1 MLSDRMS
8 IIDKRESNVR
18 SYVRNFPA
26 VFDSANGSW
35 LNTDGGDRFLD
46 FFCSAGSL
54 NYGHNNDVA
63 ISSMQAYLKRNGIL
77 NSLDFATT
85 AKIDFIEA
93 FDQYIIS
100 PRGFKYKY
108 QFTGPTGTDAV
119 EAAIKLA
126 RLATNRST
134 IMACKGS
141 FHGVTLGSL
150 SATAS
155 EYFRNA
161 SGVELKDVEF
171 LPFNKIEKIKLIE
184 ETKPAAVI
192 LETVQCEGGINI
204 ATEEWMKGVAEFCK
218 SAGSLLI
225 VDDIQAGC
233 GRSGDFFSFEKYGII
248 PDIVVLSKSL
258 SGSGLPLSLL
268 LINPIIDIWK
278 PGQHNGTFR
287 GNNLAF
293 VSATAVIK
301 KYWSKYGEIEKDIRK
316 KSEMIESFL
325 EKLVLRSP
333 QIVEFRGR
341 GMVYGIE
348 CTDSQVAARIQKEA
362 FNQKLIVERCGKD
375 DQVIKIM
382 PSILIDERDLL
393 YGLTMLKNIIENI
406 ILV

>member
-1 MLSDRMS
+1 MLNDRMNT
-8 IIDKRESNVR
+8 INKRESNVR

-26 VFDSANGSW
+26 VFDSASGSW
-35 LNTDGGDRFLD
+35 LSTDIGDRFLD

-63 ISSMQAYLKRNGIL
+63 ISSMQAYLKKNGIL

-85 AKIDFIEA
+85 AKIDFIET
-93 FDQYIIS
+93 FDQYILS
-100 PRGFKYKY
+100 PRGLKYKY
-108 QFTGPTGTDAV
+108 QFTGPTGTDGV

-126 RLATNRST
+126 RLATSRST
-134 IMACKGS
+134 IVACKGS

-161 SGVELKDVEF
+161 SGVKLKDVEF
-171 LPFNKIEKIKLIE
+171 LSFNRIE
-184 ETKPAAVI
+184 EIRLIKEVKPAAVI
-192 LETVQCEGGINI
+192 VETIQCEGGINI
-204 ATEEWMKGVAEFCK
+204 ATEEWLKSIAEFCK
-218 SAGSLLI
+218 SSGSLLI

-233 GRSGDFFSFEKYGII
+233 GRSGNFFSFEKYGII

-301 KYWSKYGEIEKDIRK
+301 KYWSRYGEIEKDIQK
-316 KSEMIESFL
+316 KSDMKELLL
-325 EKLVLRSP
+325 EELVSCSS
-333 QIVEFRGR
+333 QITEFRGR

-348 CTDSQVAARIQKEA
+348 CIDTQIAAIIQKEA

-375 DQVIKIM
+375 DQVLKIM
-382 PSILIDERDLL
+382 PSILIDKKDLSH
-393 YGLTMLKNIIENI
+393 GFTILKNIIEKC
-406 ILV
+406 

>member
-1 MLSDRMS
+1 MLSNRIN
-8 IIDKRESNVR
+8 IINKRESNVR
-18 SYVRNFPA
+18 SYVRSFPA
-26 VFDSANGSW
+26 VFNKASGSW
-35 LNTDGGDRFLD
+35 LSTDTGDRFLD

-63 ISSMQAYLKRNGIL
+63 ISAMVRYLEGGGIL

-85 AKIDFIEA
+85 AKIDFIET
-93 FDQYIIS
+93 FDRCILS
-100 PRGFKYKY
+100 PRGLDYKY

-150 SATAS
+150 SATSS
-155 EYFRNA
+155 EFFRNA

-171 LPFNKIEKIKLIE
+171 LSFNEIEEIEKIE
-184 ETKPAAVI
+184 EIRPAAVI
-192 LETVQCEGGINI
+192 LETIQCEGGINV
-204 ATEEWMKGVAEFCK
+204 ATEEWLKGIEECCK
-218 SAGSLLI
+218 KAGSLLI

-233 GRSGDFFSFEKYGII
+233 GRSGNFFSFEKYGII

-268 LINPIIDIWK
+268 LINPAIDVWR

-293 VSATAVIK
+293 VSAIAVIE
-301 KYWSKYGEIEKDIRK
+301 KYWSRYSALEKDIRE
-316 KSEMIESFL
+316 KSEIIELFL
-325 EKLVLRSP
+325 DDLASHNSRIK
-333 QIVEFRGR
+333 EFRGR
-341 GMVYGIE
+341 GMVYGVE
-348 CTDSQVAARIQKEA
+348 CEDSQTAAAIQREV
-362 FNQKLIVERCGKD
+362 FGRGLIIERCGKE
-375 DQVIKIM
+375 DQVLKIM
-382 PSILIDERDLL
+382 PSIIIGKEDLL
-393 YGLTMLKNIIENI
+393 RGLTILKEAVMA
-406 ILV
+406 L

>member
-1 MLSDRMS
+1 MQNDRMN

-18 SYVRNFPA
+18 SYVRSFP
-26 VFDSANGSW
+26 VIFDSASGPW
-35 LNTDGGDRFLD
+35 LSTDSGDRFLD

-63 ISSMQAYLKRNGIL
+63 ISSMQAYLKKNGIL

-93 FDQYIIS
+93 FDQYILS
-100 PRGFKYKY
+100 PRGLKYKY

-161 SGVELKDVEF
+161 SGVDLKDVEF
-171 LPFNKIEKIKLIE
+171 LPFNKIEGIKLIKE
-184 ETKPAAVI
+184 VKPAAVI
-192 LETVQCEGGINI
+192 LETIQCEGGINV
-204 ATEEWMKGVAEFCK
+204 ATEEWLKSVAEFCK

-233 GRSGDFFSFEKYGII
+233 GRSGDFFSFEKYGIV

-293 VSATAVIK
+293 VSAIAVIK
-301 KYWSKYGEIEKDIRK
+301 KYWSKYGEIEKDIQK
-316 KSEMIESFL
+316 KSKIIESLL
-325 EKLVLRSP
+325 EELALYSSR
-333 QIVEFRGR
+333 IVEFRGR

-348 CTDSQVAARIQKEA
+348 CVSQQMAAMIQKEA

-375 DQVIKIM
+375 DQVLKIM
-382 PSILIDERDLL
+382 PSILIDEKDLL
-393 YGLTMLKNIIENI
+393 HGFTILKNIIEKC
-406 ILV
+406 